1 MMILIDEKN
10 LTTVENI
17 CKHDPVRPDIPCDW
31 RIANG
36 NKVFYKGIESLDM
49 NDIGEWSAACCVA
62 FKNAIPKSEME
73 LVSTI
78 HSGNIA
84 IFYTVWSTRK
94 GAGREIIFNIVDYLK
109 EHKPNVKRYVTLS
122 PKTEMAKKF
131 HLRNGAEWIGENETT
146 NNFEYFV

>member
-17 CKHDPVRPDIPCDW
+17 CRHDPVRPDIPCDW

-73 LVSTI
+73 LISTI

-84 IFYTVWSTRK
+84 IFYTVWSRQK
-94 GAGREIIFNIVDYLK
+94 GN
-109 EHKPNVKRYVTLS
+109 H
-122 PKTEMAKKF
+122 
-131 HLRNGAEWIGENETT
+131 
-146 NNFEYFV
+146 

>member
-1 MMILIDEKN
+1 MSQRCLQLLCCIQKY
-10 LTTVENI
+10 
-17 CKHDPVRPDIPCDW
+17 CSKVRDG
-31 RIANG
+31 NG
-36 NKVFYKGIESLDM
+36 
-49 NDIGEWSAACCVA
+49 
-62 FKNAIPKSEME
+62 KS
-73 LVSTI
+73 I

-122 PKTEMAKKF
+122 PKTEMAF
-131 HLRNGAEWIGENETT
+131 ISETTEWIGENETT

>member
-62 FKNAIPKSEME
+62 FKNTIPKSEME

-84 IFYTVWSTRK
+84 IFYTVWSRQK